1 MKTVEIV
8 KMAKGYYVTRR
19 YYGMNHG
26 GEFFTTVAPSDMGT
40 RKAKKFLE
48 EVEQKRLNYIKE
60 WVGE

>member
-19 YYGMNHG
+19 YYGMNQG
-26 GEFFTTVAPSDMGT
+26 SKFFTTVAPLDMGA

-48 EVEQKRLNYIKE
+48 EVEQKRLDYIKE